1 MNLSVLSNLPNC
13 LKKEPDLRRKFKG
26 EEEQVSKAKLA
37 VSKAEDDLSISQQ
50 ELRGLSFQID
60 AHHREDDAR
69 LEKNQSRGDDMEGVF
84 VEEVDSG
91 EEVGVQADG
100 GRRGKRRRVGRFGG
114 GSSPPRAT
122 SDYVMELLRGMSE
135 ENQATFKRNLESHGL
150 DDVSSLE
157 GDKPQVGVHGQDMT
171 ETPCLQSFQAG
182 QEVFKICVFCW
193 LREKGRWNFLKR
205 RSNLF

>member
-1 MNLSVLSNLPNC
+1 M
-13 LKKEPDLRRKFKG
+13 
-26 EEEQVSKAKLA
+26 
-37 VSKAEDDLSISQQ
+37 SKAEDDLSLSQQ
-50 ELRGLSFQID
+50 ELRGLTFQID

-69 LEKNQSRGDDMEGVF
+69 REKNESRVDDMEGVF

-100 GRRGKRRRVGRFGG
+100 GKRRRVNRFGG

-122 SDYVMELLRGMSE
+122 PGYVLELIRGMSE
-135 ENQATFKRNLESHGL
+135 EDQATFKRNYGPYGG

-171 ETPCLQSFQAG
+171 ETPCL
-182 QEVFKICVFCW
+182 
-193 LREKGRWNFLKR
+193 
-205 RSNLF
+205 